1 MPFSSVVELTTT
13 GDAPELRRVDRLPA
27 ITLSANLGPGYD
39 LGSAI
44 DFIET
49 TVDDILPLEARLGYK
64 GTAEEFTEAS
74 SAILV
79 TFALALVIVF
89 LVLVAQFSR
98 PSGYDSDAAL
108 DDKLRGFNDT
118 APAAKAYRGTDG
130 NVVLQSYIISDG
142 GIMMGNMKAQIE
154 VFRDS
159 GGSYQNYISQ

>member
-1 MPFSSVVELTTT
+1 MKTLFLAIAAGGLALSPVAASAQTYQETRLLKTMD
-13 GDAPELRRVDRLPA
+13 DAD
-27 ITLSANLGPGYD
+27 
-39 LGSAI
+39 
-44 DFIET
+44 
-49 TVDDILPLEARLGYK
+49 LEAVLD
-64 GTAEEFTEAS
+64 AMDAAWES
-74 SAILV
+74 SPREDDTDLYQV
-79 TFALALVIVF
+79 TFANGLKAYAWYRVCEDGQCRG

-130 NVVLQSYIISDG
+130 NVGLQSYIISDG